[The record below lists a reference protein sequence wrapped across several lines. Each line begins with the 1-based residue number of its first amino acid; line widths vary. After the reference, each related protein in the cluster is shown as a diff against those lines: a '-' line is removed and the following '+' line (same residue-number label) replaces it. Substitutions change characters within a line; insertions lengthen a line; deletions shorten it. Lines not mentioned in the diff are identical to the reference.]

1 MRDGQLRLPDLRPLL
16 LKGLDILC
24 IVAPLSAAVAGETL
38 SRGSYREVSA
48 DIAVAGLAM
57 LFMQFAL
64 SGRFK
69 FVSGNI
75 GIDSLMRFHQMAA
88 RLVLGLLIMHPFLL
102 VTQRPGCCNFRG
114 TDCHIPR
121 QATGG
126 IAAVTFGM
134 HHVLNVGASRTYPLT
149 PSHPHRHSSSS
160 SPGCVR
166 RGRRVKSDQ
175 QRAPHPKAIRSRRQ
189 PIHLRQSIVGCPN
202 GWRPSPGGRQGVW
215 TSASRSTR
223 CLSGQATANA
233 AAPDERVAPD
243 NGAKNDLRRFS

>member
-175 QRAPHPKAIRSRRQ
+175 QRARTPKPSARVVSRSICGSRSSVARM
-189 PIHLRQSIVGCPN
+189 V
-202 GWRPSPGGRQGVW
+202 GGRALADVRALLGRLQSDTQVSIR
-215 TSASRSTR
+215 TSNCER
-223 CLSGQATANA
+223 CSAG
-233 AAPDERVAPD
+233 
-243 NGAKNDLRRFS
+243 